1 MRAGVRRC
9 GCSEPT
15 LRVHTVD
22 ESCTG
27 LMVAAIVV
35 EKVRVCTW
43 VAHSQRLRVPL
54 TSSSS
59 AMQGARVMD
68 DAWRR
73 RRPVA
78 RYRVDADLDGK
89 IRGLARDVVEALLRW
104 RSEMSE

>member
-1 MRAGVRRC
+1 MRVRARA
-9 GCSEPT
+9 P
-15 LRVHTVD
+15 R
-22 ESCTG
+22 G
-27 LMVAAIVV
+27 LHRGIPPDVV
-35 EKVRVCTW
+35 G
-43 VAHSQRLRVPL
+43 A
-54 TSSSS
+54 

-78 RYRVDADLDGK
+78 RYGVDADLDGK